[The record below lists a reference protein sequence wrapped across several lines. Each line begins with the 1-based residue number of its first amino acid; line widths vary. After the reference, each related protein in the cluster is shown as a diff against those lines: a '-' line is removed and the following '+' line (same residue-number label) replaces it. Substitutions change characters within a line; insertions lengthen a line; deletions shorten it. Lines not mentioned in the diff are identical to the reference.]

1 MFKSNERL
9 TQLVRSSAFSI
20 DKLVQK
26 AVSDAIDQEKGTPIE
41 QFEHSKDYKQS
52 IEDFTILRLLGKG
65 SFGQVFL
72 VTLNSNSS
80 FYAMKTLRKDQI
92 LEEDDLK
99 CAFLERDMYLMG
111 NQNRFL
117 TKLFCSFQ
125 NQVQHNFI

>member
-9 TQLVRSSAFSI
+9 TQLVRNSAFSI

-26 AVSDAIDQEKGTPIE
+26 AVNDAIEHDKEIKIEKFDDSTG
-41 QFEHSKDYKQS
+41 YKQS

-72 VTLNSNSS
+72 VTLNSNST

-125 NQVQHNFI
+125 NQVL